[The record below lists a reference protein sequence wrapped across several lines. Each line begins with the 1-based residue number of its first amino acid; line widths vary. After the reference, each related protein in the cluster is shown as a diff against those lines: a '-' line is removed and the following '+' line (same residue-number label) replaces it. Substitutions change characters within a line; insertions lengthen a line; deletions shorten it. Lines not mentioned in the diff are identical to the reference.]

1 MSSENKIMRLQLLLA
16 ALVAGLALHLG
27 SAAAQADC
35 GAKNE
40 FEDVYC
46 YAKQYIASDDALNAA
61 YKALTGKLD
70 AGAKSVL
77 KKSQLAWIK
86 KRNAECGS
94 TDSDGYSVDL
104 SCAVDFTEN
113 RTRFLRDRQTEGET
127 GTCDLAKLAAVE

>member
-1 MSSENKIMRLQLLLA
+1 M
-16 ALVAGLALHLG
+16 LVAAMALHSG
-27 SAAAQADC
+27 AAHADC

-46 YAKQYIASDDALNAA
+46 YAKQYIASDDNLNTA

-70 AGAKSVL
+70 ADAKSVL

-104 SCAVDFTEN
+104 SCAVEFTDN
-113 RTRFLRDRQTEGET
+113 RTGFLRDRAAECDSGK
-127 GTCDLAKLAAVE
+127 CDLAKMAEIE

>member
-1 MSSENKIMRLQLLLA
+1 MSSERKIMRGHLPVA
-16 ALVAGLALHLG
+16 VLVAALALHLG
-27 SAAAQADC
+27 SGAARADC

-61 YKALTGKLD
+61 YKALTAKLD
-70 AGAKSVL
+70 VDAKPVL

-104 SCAVDFTEN
+104 SCAVDFTQN
-113 RTRFLRDRQTEGET
+113 RTRFLQDRQAECEAGQ
-127 GTCDLAKLAAVE
+127 CDLAKLAEVE

>member
-1 MSSENKIMRLQLLLA
+1 MRGHLPVA
-16 ALVAGLALHLG
+16 VLVAGLALHLG
-27 SAAAQADC
+27 SGAAQADC

-61 YKALTGKLD
+61 YKTLTGKVD
-70 AGAKSVL
+70 ADAKAVL
-77 KKSQLAWIK
+77 KKGQLAWIK

-104 SCAVDFTEN
+104 SCAVDFTDT
-113 RTRFLRDRQTEGET
+113 RTKFLQDRQAECEAGQ
-127 GTCDLAKLAAVE
+127 CDLTKLAEVE

>member
-1 MSSENKIMRLQLLLA
+1 MRSHLPVAL
-16 ALVAGLALHLG
+16 LVAGLALHLG
-27 SAAAQADC
+27 SSSARADC

-70 AGAKSVL
+70 ADQKAVL

-104 SCAVDFTEN
+104 SCAVDFTET
-113 RTRFLRDRQTEGET
+113 RTQFLNDRKAE
-127 GTCDLAKLAAVE
+127 CDSGACDADKLGSSE

>member
-1 MSSENKIMRLQLLLA
+1 MRCHLPVA
-16 ALVAGLALHLG
+16 ALVAVLALQLDSG
-27 SAAAQADC
+27 AARADC

-70 AGAKSVL
+70 ADAKAVL

-94 TDSDGYSVDL
+94 TDSEGYSVDL
-104 SCAVDFTEN
+104 SCAVDFTET
-113 RTRFLRDRQTEGET
+113 RTQFLKDRTAECDAGRCDT
-127 GTCDLAKLAAVE
+127 GKLASDE

>member
-1 MSSENKIMRLQLLLA
+1 MRRHLPVALLI
-16 ALVAGLALHLG
+16 AGLALPLG
-27 SAAAQADC
+27 SASARADC

-46 YAKQYIASDDALNAA
+46 YAKQYIASDDELNAA

-70 AGAKSVL
+70 ADQKSVL

-94 TDSDGYSVDL
+94 TDSEGYSVDL
-104 SCAVDFTEN
+104 SCAVDFTDN
-113 RTRFLRDRQTEGET
+113 RTQFLQDRKAE
-127 GTCDLAKLAAVE
+127 CDAGQCDAAKLASSE

>member
-1 MSSENKIMRLQLLLA
+1 MRCHLPVA
-16 ALVAGLALHLG
+16 VLVAGLALHLG
-27 SAAAQADC
+27 GGAARADC

-46 YAKQYIASDDALNAA
+46 YAKQYITSDDTLNAA
-61 YKALTGKLD
+61 YQTLTGKLD
-70 AGAKSVL
+70 ADAKSIL

-104 SCAVDFTEN
+104 SCAVDFTDT
-113 RTRFLRDRQTEGET
+113 RTKFLQDRQAECEAGQ
-127 GTCDLAKLAAVE
+127 CDLAKLAEVE

>member
-1 MSSENKIMRLQLLLA
+1 MRSHLPVALLI
-16 ALVAGLALHLG
+16 AGLALHLG
-27 SAAAQADC
+27 SSAAHADC

-61 YKALTGKLD
+61 YKALTAKLE
-70 AGAKSVL
+70 AGQKSVL

-94 TDSDGYSVDL
+94 TDSEGYSVDL
-104 SCAVDFTEN
+104 SCAVDFTDN
-113 RTRFLRDRQTEGET
+113 RTQFLKDRQAE
-127 GTCDLAKLAAVE
+127 CDAGKCDADKLASSE

>member
-1 MSSENKIMRLQLLLA
+1 MRCHLPVA
-16 ALVAGLALHLG
+16 VLVAGLALHLG
-27 SAAAQADC
+27 SAAARADC

-46 YAKQYIASDDALNAA
+46 YAKQYIASDDDLNAA

-70 AGAKSVL
+70 ADAKPVL

-86 KRNAECGS
+86 KRNAECGT

-104 SCAVDFTEN
+104 SCAVDITQN
-113 RTRFLRDRQTEGET
+113 RTQFLRDRTAECET
-127 GTCDLAKLAAVE
+127 GTCDLGKLATVE

>member
-1 MSSENKIMRLQLLLA
+1 MRSHLPVA
-16 ALVAGLALHLG
+16 VIVAGLTLHLG
-27 SAAAQADC
+27 NAAARADC

-46 YAKQYIASDDALNAA
+46 YAKQYIASDDDLNGA

-70 AGAKSVL
+70 AEAKSVL

-94 TDSDGYSVDL
+94 TGSDGYSVDL

-113 RTRFLRDRQTEGET
+113 RTRFLRNRAAECESGK
-127 GTCDLAKLAAVE
+127 CNLAKLAGVE

>member
-1 MSSENKIMRLQLLLA
+1 MRAQIPVAALIAGLLLHVSGGA
-16 ALVAGLALHLG
+16 AR
-27 SAAAQADC
+27 ADC

-46 YAKQYIASDDALNAA
+46 YAKQYITSDDALNAA

-70 AGAKSVL
+70 ADQKSVL

-94 TDSDGYSVDL
+94 TDSEGYSVDL
-104 SCAVDFTEN
+104 SCAVDFTET
-113 RTRFLRDRQTEGET
+113 RTQFLKDRTAE
-127 GTCDLAKLAAVE
+127 CDAGGCDKEKLAQ

>member
-1 MSSENKIMRLQLLLA
+1 MRSHLPVAL
-16 ALVAGLALHLG
+16 LVAGLALHLG
-27 SAAAQADC
+27 SSTARADC

-61 YKALTGKLD
+61 YKALTPKLD
-70 AGAKSVL
+70 ADQKAVL

-94 TDSDGYSVDL
+94 TDSEGYSVDL
-104 SCAVDFTEN
+104 SCAVDFTET
-113 RTRFLRDRQTEGET
+113 RTRFLKDRQAECEAGK
-127 GTCDLAKLAAVE
+127 CDADKLASSE

>member
-1 MSSENKIMRLQLLLA
+1 MRRHLPFA
-16 ALVAGLALHLG
+16 VIVAGIALHLG
-27 SAAAQADC
+27 SSAARADC

-46 YAKQYIASDDALNAA
+46 YAKQYITSDDDLNAA

-70 AGAKSVL
+70 ADAKSVL

-104 SCAVDFTEN
+104 SCAVDFTEH
-113 RTRFLRDRQTEGET
+113 RTQFLRDRAAECESGK
-127 GTCDLAKLAAVE
+127 CDMAKMAEVE

>member
-1 MSSENKIMRLQLLLA
+1 MRSQIPVAALIAGLLLH
-16 ALVAGLALHLG
+16 VSG
-27 SAAAQADC
+27 SAAHADC

-46 YAKQYIASDDALNAA
+46 YAKQYVASDDALNAA

-70 AGAKSVL
+70 ANQKSVL

-94 TDSDGYSVDL
+94 TDSEGYSVDL
-104 SCAVDFTEN
+104 SCAVDFTET
-113 RTRFLRDRQTEGET
+113 RTQFLKDRTAE
-127 GTCDLAKLAAVE
+127 CDAGACDADKLGQ

>member
-1 MSSENKIMRLQLLLA
+1 MRSHLPVAL
-16 ALVAGLALHLG
+16 LVAGLAFHLG
-27 SAAAQADC
+27 SSSARADC

-70 AGAKSVL
+70 ADQKAVL

-104 SCAVDFTEN
+104 SCAVDFTET
-113 RTRFLRDRQTEGET
+113 RTQFLNDRKAE
-127 GTCDLAKLAAVE
+127 CDSGACDADKLGSSE

>member
-1 MSSENKIMRLQLLLA
+1 MRRHLPVVLLA
-16 ALVAGLALHLG
+16 AGVGAHFG
-27 SAAAQADC
+27 SASAQADC

-61 YKALTGKLD
+61 YKALTGGLD
-70 AGAKSVL
+70 ADTKAVL

-104 SCAVDFTEN
+104 SCAVDFTAT
-113 RTRFLRDRQTEGET
+113 RTRFLKDRKAE
-127 GTCDLAKLAAVE
+127 CDAGQCDTDKLASSE

>member
-1 MSSENKIMRLQLLLA
+1 MRSHLPVA

-46 YAKQYIASDDALNAA
+46 YAKQYIASDDELNAA

-70 AGAKSVL
+70 ADAKAVL
-77 KKSQLAWIK
+77 KKSQLTWM
-86 KRNAECGS
+86 KRRNQECGQ

-104 SCAVDFTEN
+104 SCAVDFTET
-113 RTRFLRDRQTEGET
+113 RTRFLRERTVECESGS
-127 GTCDLAKLAAVE
+127 CDLAKM

>member
-1 MSSENKIMRLQLLLA
+1 MRSHLPVAL
-16 ALVAGLALHLG
+16 LVAGLALHLG
-27 SAAAQADC
+27 STSARAEC

-70 AGAKSVL
+70 ADQKAVL

-86 KRNAECGS
+86 QRNAECGS
-94 TDSDGYSVDL
+94 TDSEGYSVDL
-104 SCAVDFTEN
+104 SCAVDFTET
-113 RTRFLRDRQTEGET
+113 RTRFLKDRQAE
-127 GTCDLAKLAAVE
+127 CDAGKCDADKLASSE